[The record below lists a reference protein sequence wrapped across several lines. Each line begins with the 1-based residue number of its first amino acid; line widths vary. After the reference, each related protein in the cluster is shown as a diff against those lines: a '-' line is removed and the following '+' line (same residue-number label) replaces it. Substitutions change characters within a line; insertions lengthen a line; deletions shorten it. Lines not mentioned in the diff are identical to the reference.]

1 MKTPID
7 FNGFIQ
13 VAIIVRDIEKAARA
27 WAELFN
33 VPVPEIMVDE
43 KCPRSNIT
51 YRGKESNYGLKL
63 AVINA
68 KDRGFVI
75 ELHEPGEG
83 DSTFKEFLDKH
94 GQGVHHLGFQ
104 MGEQRDAV
112 VAELE
117 EKGYEMRTI
126 GYYPGSSWTIVDSED
141 TLGVN
146 LNIKPRA

>member
-1 MKTPID
+1 MKNPVD

-13 VAIIVRDIEKAARA
+13 VAVIVRDIEKAAKA
-27 WAELFN
+27 WADLFD
-33 VPVPEIMVDE
+33 VPVPEIRVD
-43 KCPRSNIT
+43 KPSHNPDLT
-51 YRGKESNYGLKL
+51 YRGKEAYYGLKL

-104 MGEQRDAV
+104 VGDKRDAIIN
-112 VAELE
+112 ELE
-117 EKGYEMRTI
+117 DKGFEMRTI

-141 TLGVN
+141 ALGVN
-146 LNIKPRA
+146 LNIKPKA